1 MTAQQPQ
8 CQGAKLQYSIT
19 ADHLLAL
26 WPAGIES
33 LHPDNNIL
41 LVSMIDSQK
50 MTPSAN
56 QYSLPIRSV
65 PTHPKGP
72 KAKDDDDEV
81 NDVGEEHESVDVSGS
96 SVLGVKDPPE
106 ETLGRLVHF
115 VHTAVNNTTDS

>member
-1 MTAQQPQ
+1 
-8 CQGAKLQYSIT
+8 
-19 ADHLLAL
+19 
-26 WPAGIES
+26 
-33 LHPDNNIL
+33 
-41 LVSMIDSQK
+41 

-115 VHTAVNNTTDS
+115 VHTAVNNTTESWDNLRKSDQKCRCYCNHCIHAVE